1 MEVLDIGIKRPVIL
15 PPTII
20 MIMVFMTMEVLDC
33 ILELYSPYL
42 GLNISATLP
51 LSIVEFIVKVIE
63 VATMKDI
70 DFGLMRP
77 TTIPLSIV
85 E

>member
-1 MEVLDIGIKRPVIL
+1 MELLDIGIKRPVIL

-33 ILELYSPYL
+33 ILVIEEVDL

-51 LSIVEFIVKVIE
+51 ISIVEFIVKVIE
-63 VATMKDI
+63 VATMKEI